1 MMRDEHMKI
10 GELNMS
16 KSGTRII
23 LSFALALA
31 SGAFAFTGAANAQAQ
46 SALGYVAS
54 GENAGGSVLERAAQN
69 RAPQEVAGQAFAF
82 SPSAN
87 IQKGA
92 YTDPSSN
99 VRASLEREHMV
110 LSHPYAV
117 RQPSAA
123 DRRSVAA
130 RTAAPFYAST
140 DPVFVGKDLSI
151 RSQR

>member
-1 MMRDEHMKI
+1 MRDEHMKI
-10 GELNMS
+10 GELSMS

-54 GENAGGSVLERAAQN
+54 GENAGGSSFERGAQN
-69 RAPQEVAGQAFAF
+69 RAPQAVAGQAFAF
-82 SPSAN
+82 SPSADIN
-87 IQKGA
+87 NGA
-92 YTDPSSN
+92 YTDPSPN
-99 VRASLEREHMV
+99 VRASLKREHDW
-110 LSHPYAV
+110 LSHPNAV

-130 RTAAPFYAST
+130 QKLESFYASA
-140 DPVFVGKDLSI
+140 DPVFSSGKDLSI
-151 RSQR
+151 SSQR

>member
-1 MMRDEHMKI
+1 
-10 GELNMS
+10 MS

-54 GENAGGSVLERAAQN
+54 GENAGGSAFERGAQN
-69 RAPQEVAGQAFAF
+69 LVRRAVAGQAFAF

-87 IQKGA
+87 IQDGA
-92 YTDPSSN
+92 YTDPSRN
-99 VRASLEREHMV
+99 VRSSFERDHLY

-117 RQPSAA
+117 RQPSAG
-123 DRRSVAA
+123 R
-130 RTAAPFYAST
+130 
-140 DPVFVGKDLSI
+140 
-151 RSQR
+151 